1 MKKIYGSIIFFFY
14 FIKYPVVIYLL
25 VNYFYLGITNSL
37 YIYFLGVISVILIL
51 KDFIFP
57 YKKPQNCSGPK
68 NKII

>member
-25 VNYFYLGITNSL
+25 FSYFYLEITNS
-37 YIYFLGVISVILIL
+37 YFMYVLGLISFILIL

-57 YKKPQNCSGPK
+57 YKKPDNCSGPK
-68 NKII
+68 N